1 MNKNMENKVNPY
13 ALIST
18 VNAIKQGNSSSYAI
32 LSDKEVLIVIN
43 SLSHIINSMLT
54 KLNEIKDKDVH
65 EAFNLQLKEILAV
78 NAELQQQLIIN
89 NKPKVTA

>member
-1 MNKNMENKVNPY
+1 MENKVNPY
-13 ALIST
+13 ALIT
-18 VNAIKQGNSSSYAI
+18 AVNAIKQGNSSSYAI
-32 LSDKEVLIVIN
+32 LSDKEVLVVIN
-43 SLSHIINSMLT
+43 SLSHVINSMLT

-65 EAFNLQLKEILAV
+65 EAFNLQLQEILAV